1 MSNFDIKFFKSN
13 NSTSSR
19 LGGGYITSGGLKT
32 EYSVFSST
40 KSKWGFNIALPYRK
54 DAGTPPKIV
63 NEVQFTT
70 AALSDEAH
78 KIIQSLLGNAPA
90 QNDDTQ
96 VTRVVREA
104 PPAQQA
110 ASGPTKVDVAGK
122 VKQFPARAPF

>member
-13 NSTSSR
+13 NSSSSR
-19 LGGGYITSGGLKT
+19 LGGGYITSGGIKT

-70 AALSDEAH
+70 AAMSDEAH
-78 KIIQSLLGNAPA
+78 KIIQSLIGGNAPA
-90 QNDDTQ
+90 YDDSQ
-96 VTRVVREA
+96 VGKVTRESA
-104 PPAQQA
+104 PAQLA
-110 ASGPTKVDVAGK
+110 PSGPTKVDVAAG
-122 VKQFPARAPF
+122 VKKFPARAPF